1 MTSHAPSAPAPS
13 QIVACT
19 ISRDVQ
25 NFDLLIEDM
34 ETALG
39 DAWGDLGFVE
49 ALSFFGQPEAESLEF
64 VAMAIDAEDEANISM
79 LAEIISRAKSSG
91 IKVILI
97 AEDVTPAA
105 LHQLLR
111 GGADEFVPYPLPEGE
126 LDAAIER
133 IRTPEPQPEPVQVA
147 AAPRVKSGEDRE
159 GVVIAVQGLAGGVG
173 ATTFAVNLAWELA
186 NISKAKKGLT
196 DPKVCLLDFDL
207 QFGAVATA
215 LDLPRR
221 EAVFEL
227 LSDTESMDEDALHSA
242 LVPYEDKLQVLTSP
256 PDIIPLDLI
265 TSTDVRRIIEAARRQ
280 FDYVVIE
287 TPKTLAQWSEAIL
300 NDAHVYFA
308 LLEIDMRCAQNALR
322 LKRALQAEDLP
333 FDKLRF
339 ALNRAPRFTDLNGKA
354 RVKRLAESLG
364 IAIDIQLPDGGRTV
378 TQSADHGQPLA
389 TSQAKAPLR
398 REIQKLALSL
408 HEIGQSSAEAA

>member
-79 LAEIISRAKSSG
+79 LAEIISRAKSTG

-147 AAPRVKSGEDRE
+147 AAPRVKSGEDRQ

-196 DPKVCLLDFDL
+196 DPKVCLLDLDL

-227 LSDTESMDEDALHSA
+227 LSDTESMDEDALQSA